1 MGSKWPMTQRWA
13 NHAPDRREDSP
24 VGLVAVT
31 VSVTG
36 SLVTKS
42 QALVTATSQPSA

>member
-1 MGSKWPMTQRWA
+1 MGSEWPMTQRWA
-13 NHAPDRREDSP
+13 NHAAGGREDSP

-31 VSVTG
+31 VGVTG
-36 SLVTKS
+36 SLVIKS